1 VVKLVIWFNV
11 KQLELC
17 KDCPASAWIPEVI
30 KQLKA
35 KEVIKTGEKPSALKI
50 CMELRKIIRELG
62 LNSCPY
68 YYQTETLL
76 IWQKAKPHAYN
87 SEG

>member
-1 VVKLVIWFNV
+1 MNSEPKLCPN
-11 KQLELC
+11 
-17 KDCPASAWIPEVI
+17 CPASAWIPDVI

-35 KEVIKTGEKPSALKI
+35 KEMIKTGEKPSPLKI

-68 YYQTETLL
+68 YPESENILL
-76 IWQKAKPHAYN
+76 WQEAKAHAYN
-87 SEG
+87 GE